1 MNGLD
6 QVVRA
11 SYWGIALIAWA
22 FLWWWEH
29 GRLR

>member
-1 MNGLD
+1 MNGHLD

-11 SYWGIALIAWA
+11 SYWGIALIAWT

-29 GRLR
+29 GR